1 METLKF
7 SIKIEA
13 TKQIVW
19 GALWNE
25 TNYPKWTSVFGE
37 GNKAISDWNE
47 GSKIQFIAKDGG
59 GLFSIIEKKVIN
71 ETIIFKHLGEL
82 KNGEEISNE
91 WAGAK
96 EKYFLSEQEGITH
109 LNVEMDTKAEYKEY
123 FNDVFPKALEI
134 VKQISEKQLKYIQ

>member
-7 SIKIEA
+7 MIRINAS
-13 TKQIVW
+13 KQLVW
-19 GALWNE
+19 EALWNE
-25 TNYPKWTSVFGE
+25 INYPKWTSAFGE

-59 GLFSIIEKKVIN
+59 GLFSLIEEKVNN
-71 ETIIFKHLGEL
+71 EKMVFKHLGEI

-96 EKYFLSEQEGITH
+96 EKYFLTESNNLIS

-123 FNDVFPKALEI
+123 FNSVFPKALELI
-134 VKQISEKQLKYIQ
+134 KQISENN